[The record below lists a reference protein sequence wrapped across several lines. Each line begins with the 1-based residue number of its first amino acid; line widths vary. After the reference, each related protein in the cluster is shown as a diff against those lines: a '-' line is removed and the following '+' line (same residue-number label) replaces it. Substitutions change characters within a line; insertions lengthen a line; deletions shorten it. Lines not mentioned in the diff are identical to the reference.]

1 MSSQIP
7 KFYYYIV
14 QELFKLLLP
23 LEKVII
29 ASIHFYAFMG
39 KQAKILFWRTIN
51 YYIVVAAAEVLRSKN
66 KKKCL
71 T

>member
-7 KFYYYIV
+7 KIYYYIV

-51 YYIVVAAAEVLRSKN
+51 YIAAAEVLRSKN
-66 KKKCL
+66 KKCN
-71 T
+71 